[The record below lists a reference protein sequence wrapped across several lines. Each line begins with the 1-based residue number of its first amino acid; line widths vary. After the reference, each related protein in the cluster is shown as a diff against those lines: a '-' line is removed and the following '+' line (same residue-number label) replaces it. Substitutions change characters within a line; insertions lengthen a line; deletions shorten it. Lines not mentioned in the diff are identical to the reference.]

1 MIRKKKKFLT
11 CYRFT
16 NFDTSQNYSWV
27 IFFVLSIM
35 TEFLDEVQMM
45 ACNRFSNLS
54 YKEQPTLFL
63 EFHGTSS
70 SVDDQAQAVGVYWQD
85 KCALLTS
92 GFTSVSMH
100 DLPAFSCHPQHQ
112 NHPLVE
118 THIAAFH
125 CRNLDSSWVRSLL
138 LGGPIFP
145 IYPKLHGIKD
155 TWVFHWR
162 LLGSAYVFDSW
173 CNWI

>member
-1 MIRKKKKFLT
+1 MIRKKNFFTITIDCFLT

-54 YKEQPTLFL
+54 YKEQPTLFF

-70 SVDDQAQAVGVYWQD
+70 SVDDQAQAVGVY
-85 KCALLTS
+85 
-92 GFTSVSMH
+92 
-100 DLPAFSCHPQHQ
+100 
-112 NHPLVE
+112 
-118 THIAAFH
+118 
-125 CRNLDSSWVRSLL
+125 
-138 LGGPIFP
+138 
-145 IYPKLHGIKD
+145 
-155 TWVFHWR
+155 
-162 LLGSAYVFDSW
+162 
-173 CNWI
+173 